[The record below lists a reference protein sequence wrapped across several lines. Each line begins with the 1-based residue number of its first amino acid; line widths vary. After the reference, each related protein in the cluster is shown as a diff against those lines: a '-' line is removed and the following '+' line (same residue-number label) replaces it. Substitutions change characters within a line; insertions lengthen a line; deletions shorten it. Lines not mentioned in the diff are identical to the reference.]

1 MDPHRL
7 HPAPEVPVLP
17 QNSSMAPFSG
27 QLNSEALLRANYD
40 ESLDCDDFYANG
52 FGTFGGYSGRTASEE
67 MFGTDNSSHGVGYRL
82 HSFAFANAEETRYGP
97 APVATASTDAFTVF
111 EAWPGVQVTA
121 SLAEKSTGDASFMPN
136 TDVGRIAGE
145 DVGFTGSGAGL
156 TCSADVLANCNFAHL
171 VANNDFDVM
180 ANALVAHSVADEDAE
195 VLFNACVARS
205 VVDKDS
211 EVLVNAVVANSVAGD
226 CAGVVFKSS
235 VAALVVSD
243 NAGAEVEASVADLG
257 VGVDASTNNTFVAAL
272 VAGDNA
278 GVVVDDAVAT
288 GKDAD
293 SVVDDTVAAGDD
305 ADAVV
310 DDTVAA
316 GDDSDA
322 LVACDDADSVAVI
335 SSRANINSSVAALV
349 AGGDA
354 DAAIHSVDM
363 DIGAMVKVTSSVESL
378 GFGDD
383 VGVVVNSSVADMG
396 SDDDA
401 DAGTEAAEFMVNASV
416 ADMGSDGD
424 ADAGADVMV
433 NASVADTGSD
443 GDADAADVMA
453 NASVADTGSYG
464 DADAADVMVNAS
476 VADMGTDGDADA
488 GADAADVMVNSPV
501 TNSVAGADLNVLSK
515 AFFEYVRS
523 GANSIIKTEF
533 DFSEASYRILKAT
546 RKINGDQSNVFYLK
560 SYDCDESPA
569 AMSSAPSIRRM
580 RSFYRAR
587 NVINGQQEVATETPN
602 ELPESSKTLLKQRKV
617 SARPSNEIQE
627 ASNTLSE
634 RKKLFAKPSKTL
646 KPSQEIRAT
655 VKPAKVATKP
665 SKTTTVQPVKVA
677 TKPSKTTSVQP
688 VKVATKPSKPTS
700 VQPVKVATKPSKT
713 TTKRPRDS
721 ALALAHREDDDFQAA
736 SLEELLT
743 MQKVYLEASNAAI
756 KKLKERV

>member
-424 ADAGADVMV
+424 ADAGAD
-433 NASVADTGSD
+433 
-443 GDADAADVMA
+443 
-453 NASVADTGSYG
+453 
-464 DADAADVMVNAS
+464 
-476 VADMGTDGDADA
+476 
-488 GADAADVMVNSPV
+488 AADVMVNSPV

>member
-1 MDPHRL
+1 M
-7 HPAPEVPVLP
+7 
-17 QNSSMAPFSG
+17 
-27 QLNSEALLRANYD
+27 RANYD

-424 ADAGADVMV
+424 ADAGAD
-433 NASVADTGSD
+433 
-443 GDADAADVMA
+443 
-453 NASVADTGSYG
+453 
-464 DADAADVMVNAS
+464 
-476 VADMGTDGDADA
+476 
-488 GADAADVMVNSPV
+488 AADVMVNSPV